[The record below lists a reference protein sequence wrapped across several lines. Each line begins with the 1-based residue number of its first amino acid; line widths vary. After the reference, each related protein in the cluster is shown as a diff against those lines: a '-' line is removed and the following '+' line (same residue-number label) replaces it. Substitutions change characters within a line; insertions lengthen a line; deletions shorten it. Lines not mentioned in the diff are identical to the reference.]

1 MRRKIASWSMLLLL
15 LVSCRGNGVL
25 SETSEGDTLQLHYA
39 QHLQIVEHEGYTEAV
54 LLNPWQAGRVLHRYY
69 MVPKSED
76 SEEVSKLLEKRM
88 DGDIV
93 RTPVKRSVIFTAP
106 HCQLLYEL
114 ACEDAIKGVC
124 DMQYIHARQFDR
136 SRVVD
141 CGQAMQPMIE
151 KIIDLHPEALLASPY
166 ENSGGYGKLEH
177 LGVPVIEAADYMETS
192 PLGRAEWMKF
202 YGRLFGCEQRAD
214 SLFHAVDSAYQTL
227 CEKASKMPQGRSI
240 LTERK
245 TGNVWYTPGGQS
257 TIGRML
263 ADAHAAYPW
272 AEDKHAGSLALS
284 VEQVV
289 DRGEKIDVW
298 AFKYIAPKPLTRE
311 DLLQEYA
318 GYGQLK
324 AFRNGEVYECNTDV
338 EAFFDETGFHPD
350 YLLRDFIILAHPEAG
365 LGGLRY
371 YKKIEP

>member
-1 MRRKIASWSMLLLL
+1 MRRKIAFWSVLLLI
-15 LVSCRGNGVL
+15 LVSCRGNGVE
-25 SETSEGDTLQLHYA
+25 SETSRGDTLQLHYA

-54 LLNPWQAGRVLHRYY
+54 LLNPWQVGKVLHRYY
-69 MVPKSED
+69 MVPKGED
-76 SEEVSKLLEKRM
+76 REEVSKFLEKKM

-93 RTPVKRSVIFTAP
+93 RTPIKRSIIFTAP
-106 HCQLLYEL
+106 HCQLLCDL
-114 ACEDAIKGVC
+114 ACEDVIKGVC
-124 DMQYIHARQFDR
+124 DMQYIHVRQFDK

-151 KIIDLHPEALLASPY
+151 KIIDLHPEALLVSPF

-227 CEKASKMPQGRSI
+227 CKKASEMPQGRSI

-272 AEDKHAGSLALS
+272 AEDKQAGSLALS
-284 VEQVV
+284 AEQVI
-289 DRGEKIDVW
+289 DRGEEIDVW
-298 AFKYIAPKPLTRE
+298 AFKYMAPRPLTRA

-318 GYGQLK
+318 GYKQLK
-324 AFRNGEVYECNTDV
+324 AFRRGEIYECNTDV
-338 EAFFDETGFHPD
+338 EAYFDETGFHPD
-350 YLLRDFIILAHPEAG
+350 YLLRDFIILAHPEAR
-365 LGGLRY
+365 LGELKY
-371 YKKIEP
+371 YKKLNP